1 MNALQQTS
9 TTPYRTWCTH
19 RSWIALV
26 EKGVAFSEINV
37 DLTNKPA
44 EFLDLY
50 KELCP
55 DPTARAKVICIF
67 AKLHC
72 LAEECHEKRVE
83 YQVPI
88 LEVGERG
95 SSEYF
100 GMIESG
106 AVSEF
111 VAAAFDGGSPLR
123 PANPRLETRMRLFM
137 QCYAEGMQAGQTGL
151 MMCSDEAS
159 AAAAYDKLC
168 AGMVAANAC
177 LLKHGSGAEGSFLL
191 GKDFSLA
198 ECLSA
203 PFVIRAR
210 TALKVPWHTEI
221 RQRPCDT
228 YSQTRSIAAYKG
240 CPARIQHAE
249 CI

>member
-1 MNALQQTS
+1 M
-9 TTPYRTWCTH
+9 
-19 RSWIALV
+19 
-26 EKGVAFSEINV
+26 
-37 DLTNKPA
+37 
-44 EFLDLY
+44 
-50 KELCP
+50 
-55 DPTARAKVICIF
+55 
-67 AKLHC
+67 
-72 LAEECHEKRVE
+72 
-83 YQVPI
+83 PI

-177 LLKHGSGAEGSFLL
+177 LLKHGSSAEGSFLL

-210 TALKVPWHTEI
+210 TALKVHRGVDIQADAQAMRLERLAQWLDAVAARPSVASTTPSPDYLSEVPSYLRARWFAYTIPGDVKAAIQAKALSADSTADERA
-221 RQRPCDT
+221 RQ
-228 YSQTRSIAAYKG
+228 QVMLEGAKLAV
-240 CPARIQHAE
+240 
-249 CI
+249 